1 VIVVPNN
8 DGGAIFSFLD
18 QRGLPELESLFTTP
32 HGLDLAAIC
41 AAARAGHRRVERAR
55 DLVPAIERGRAAGG
69 VQVVEVPIDREA
81 NVRRHADVH
90 EAVAIA
96 LRAAT

>member
-1 VIVVPNN
+1 
-8 DGGAIFSFLD
+8 
-18 QRGLPELESLFTTP
+18 
-32 HGLDLAAIC
+32 
-41 AAARAGHRRVERAR
+41 VERAR